1 MRNQPRRILA
11 AAATA
16 ALVSG
21 VALASA
27 PAALAAPTA
36 AGATPGTQGAS
47 STSPVLVTTSAFPAV
62 LRAGTSVEFTS
73 TLRNT
78 ADHQMEATTAFSFST
93 VRGSGPRPSQ
103 LKLEY
108 QRPGSTQ
115 WQDARATNTDAGG
128 FWELDEF
135 ADRLHLAAGAEA
147 TYRLRLTLTADAAP
161 GPASAGLLAMVSDPT
176 LPPEQRTTQAWGST
190 PFFTV
195 ESSTPT
201 PAPTP
206 AATVDVRL
214 DGVPAVFTAGA
225 QAKPLTLVMTNNSG
239 RDLRIVPTLVF
250 QGQTVLP
257 YETVRFEFQGPDG
270 AWVESTS
277 GGSSDHPTWQYR
289 ELRTGDKDSAVIS
302 LPKGGTRTINL
313 RLAFTKDAP
322 ALAESLVAVAG
333 TLPGAGE
340 SPAAAAGPKAD
351 FNIVGPAATT
361 GTPAPTAPAT
371 GTVPPAADPSTA
383 PAAVPAAQVTTGAPS
398 PAADTVRA
406 AAAAPAAVTTTR
418 LASTGGGSSAAPM
431 AITGATAIALGIGT
445 LVVARRR
452 DGAQGARD

>member
-27 PAALAAPTA
+27 PAALAAPTP
-36 AGATPGTQGAS
+36 AGTTQGTQA
-47 STSPVLVTTSAFPAV
+47 TSPVTVTTSAFPAAV
-62 LRAGTSVEFTS
+62 KPGTSVEFTS
-73 TLRNT
+73 TLKNT
-78 ADHQMEATTAFSFST
+78 ADHQMDVTTAFSLST

-115 WQDARATNTDAGG
+115 WQDARATTTDAGG

-135 ADRLHLAAGAEA
+135 ATQLHLAAGAEA
-147 TYRLRLTLTADAAP
+147 TYRLRLSFTADAAA

-176 LPPEQRTTQAWGST
+176 LPPEQRITQAWGTT

-195 ESSTPT
+195 ESGTPA

-206 AATVDVRL
+206 AATADVRL
-214 DGVPAVFTAGA
+214 GGVPTVFTAGA
-225 QAKPLTLVMTNNSG
+225 EAKPLKLVLTNNSG
-239 RDLRIVPTLVF
+239 KDLRIVPVLVF
-250 QGQTVLP
+250 QGQTALP
-257 YETVRFEFQGPDG
+257 SETVRFEFQGPKG
-270 AWVESTS
+270 NWVEGTPR
-277 GGSSDHPTWQYR
+277 GDSDHPTWQYQA
-289 ELRTGDKDSAVIS
+289 LRTGDKDSEVIT

-322 ALAESLVAVAG
+322 ALAESLVAVVG
-333 TLPGAGE
+333 TQPGAGE
-340 SPAAAAGPKAD
+340 IVAEASSPKAD
-351 FNIVGPAATT
+351 FNIVGPAAPT
-361 GTPAPTAPAT
+361 GTPAPTTPAADTAPAA
-371 GTVPPAADPSTA
+371 PDPSTA
-383 PAAVPAAQVTTGAPS
+383 PVAVPAAQVTTGAPS
-398 PAADTVRA
+398 PAAETAQSA
-406 AAAAPAAVTTTR
+406 AGAPAAVTATR
-418 LASTGGGSSAAPM
+418 LASTGGGSSSAPM

-445 LVVARRR
+445 LLVAHRRN
-452 DGAQGARD
+452 GAQRARN